1 MNDKFLEKDRYD
13 DRAESL
19 IAGEDYQSAT
29 KIPLY
34 FQPPIKFYESL
45 FDKIPPRSKV
55 LEIGAGVGENTQF
68 LLERG
73 FEVYATDI
81 SPKSVKF
88 LKDRFSNQSLF
99 TAEVADMESL
109 PFSDNSFDLV
119 CSAGSLSYGDNHI
132 VMNQI
137 YRVLNKGGAFIA
149 IDSLNENPIYKF
161 NRYLHFLKGN
171 RSKSTLKR
179 MPTIK
184 LIESYIQKF
193 GYAEVE
199 YFGSISWLFPLL
211 KIFMTDENLGEL
223 SNRFDKKINIKR
235 SAFKFTIK
243 AIKT

>member
-1 MNDKFLEKDRYD
+1 
-13 DRAESL
+13 
-19 IAGEDYQSAT
+19 
-29 KIPLY
+29 
-34 FQPPIKFYESL
+34 
-45 FDKIPPRSKV
+45 
-55 LEIGAGVGENTQF
+55 
-68 LLERG
+68 
-73 FEVYATDI
+73 
-81 SPKSVKF
+81 
-88 LKDRFSNQSLF
+88 
-99 TAEVADMESL
+99 MESL